1 MFTSSVRAFAVRA
14 LAPAVVL
21 IFTTLGSGL
30 GQAQDQPQQSS
41 PAPAVAPET
50 VLATVNGK
58 PVTEADLELALG
70 DLDQQ
75 FSRLP
80 PEQRRAAALAAM
92 IDIETLAGRALSA
105 GLDKT
110 PQFQRRIEFLRD
122 RTLYAMLIETEVA
135 GKITEQEIRARY
147 DQEVAAA
154 PPSNEVK
161 ARHILVK
168 TKEEALDIIKQLTGG
183 ADFEKLA
190 NDKTDDPSGKT
201 SGGDLGW
208 FGPGQMVPEFD
219 KAAFDLKP
227 GEFTKEP
234 VQTQFGWHVI
244 KVEDKRV
251 KQPPAFDQVKDQ
263 LRSALMREKYFALI
277 KTVRGGAKVDITDP
291 ALKAGVEQMQQ
302 GQ

>member
-1 MFTSSVRAFAVRA
+1 MFTSCVRAFAVRA

-21 IFTTLGSGL
+21 IFTTLASGL

-147 DQEVAAA
+147 DQEVA
-154 PPSNEVK
+154 
-161 ARHILVK
+161 
-168 TKEEALDIIKQLTGG
+168 
-183 ADFEKLA
+183 
-190 NDKTDDPSGKT
+190 
-201 SGGDLGW
+201 
-208 FGPGQMVPEFD
+208 
-219 KAAFDLKP
+219 
-227 GEFTKEP
+227 
-234 VQTQFGWHVI
+234 
-244 KVEDKRV
+244 
-251 KQPPAFDQVKDQ
+251 
-263 LRSALMREKYFALI
+263 
-277 KTVRGGAKVDITDP
+277 
-291 ALKAGVEQMQQ
+291 
-302 GQ
+302 